1 MTTYEYI
8 VHQRERQEN
17 DYNTDVP
24 PSSQREKKKVQS
36 SPILK
41 EGRGVDWDQN
51 VKLGGCEEIY
61 ARGKKEIYS
70 SNPDLYGIPPKNLWI
85 RQHLNYQFVF
95 SRFAIKILDCITWI
109 IRQDFLYIMR
119 LYYDD
124 ISPKCEL
131 ETKCHLSS

>member
-41 EGRGVDWDQN
+41 EGRGVD
-51 VKLGGCEEIY
+51 
-61 ARGKKEIYS
+61 
-70 SNPDLYGIPPKNLWI
+70 
-85 RQHLNYQFVF
+85 
-95 SRFAIKILDCITWI
+95 
-109 IRQDFLYIMR
+109 
-119 LYYDD
+119 
-124 ISPKCEL
+124 
-131 ETKCHLSS
+131 